1 MLAAGSGDLCA
12 LFDLLLDGASV
23 DAQDSNGW
31 TALTYA
37 CSRGHYELALQ
48 LLDSGAD
55 LDVQESYNFKD
66 TPLSIAAKRG
76 DFDLVRLLIHRG
88 ADPNLYVGLPSV
100 RAECYA
106 RQGGFHSISEFL
118 LYHEDKHPPKT

>member
-1 MLAAGSGDLCA
+1 M
-12 LFDLLLDGASV
+12 
-23 DAQDSNGW
+23 
-31 TALTYA
+31 
-37 CSRGHYELALQ
+37 Q

-66 TPLSIAAKRG
+66 TPLSVAAKRG
-76 DFDLVRLLIHRG
+76 DFDIVRLLIHRG

-118 LYHEDKHPPKT
+118 LYHEEKRPPKTSSGTRISDY